1 MPNRD
6 ILPTQ
11 LLFLDS
17 LTSFPS
23 PSARGLSV
31 KFSRWTQIVLH
42 PSLKSLKTLQV
53 RILDIYV
60 PNQNEMDI
68 SILLCLVLPRQTCS
82 FPKKLRESTD
92 DNKILCI
99 CSPTKTWFGFA
110 IDVIFEAMLIL
121 EPTISTCDL
130 LYFYHKPPPRSFHR
144 LIRF

>member
-17 LTSFPS
+17 LTPFPF
-23 PSARGLSV
+23 PSARRLGV

-42 PSLKSLKTLQV
+42 AFLKSLKSLQV

-60 PNQNEMDI
+60 PHQNEMDI

-82 FPKKLRESTD
+82 FPKNFVSQLMTIKYYISVHLLKLGLVLR
-92 DNKILCI
+92 
-99 CSPTKTWFGFA
+99 
-110 IDVIFEAMLIL
+110 
-121 EPTISTCDL
+121 
-130 LYFYHKPPPRSFHR
+130 
-144 LIRF
+144 